1 MYQVFWEGWGLS
13 LFLFSI
19 VQLKRVKIKVLKRKV
34 ITVIKAHTQL
44 AFMESIIKK
53 KIIAKYTE
61 PLSIRLDKDVNI

>member
-1 MYQVFWEGWGLS
+1 MLAEKYE
-13 LFLFSI
+13 LFSTNVSGFLGGMGVVIVFVFI

-53 KIIAKYTE
+53 NHCKMHRT
-61 PLSIRLDKDVNI
+61 S